1 MSAVEQIFQ
10 GSIQGAIDP
19 VFAYVR
25 AGRLDCPPGVDPLAA
40 WRHLSGQVA
49 RDALD
54 VEAHVR
60 RVLLACQPPL
70 TERAFGALVD
80 LFLALGDRGRGLRR
94 QLLDQAEPWLDPQ
107 DAHLLRVHLDSGL
120 PRGTRLPAQDWS
132 LFDSAVLGASAM
144 VELQRREVARETP
157 FQQAMSLL
165 EYGDLEGARG
175 MLEEALLDAPQT
187 TRSCASCWR
196 SIATAATTPRRPRWP
211 SGWSRATVRCLR
223 AGSETPLARRLQI
236 HDRFPTTL
244 SL

>member
-19 VFAYVR
+19 VFAYMR

-80 LFLALGDRGRGLRR
+80 I
-94 QLLDQAEPWLDPQ
+94 W
-107 DAHLLRVHLDSGL
+107 
-120 PRGTRLPAQDWS
+120 
-132 LFDSAVLGASAM
+132 
-144 VELQRREVARETP
+144 RET
-157 FQQAMSLL
+157 
-165 EYGDLEGARG
+165 
-175 MLEEALLDAPQT
+175 EALQHFFD
-187 TRSCASCWR
+187 
-196 SIATAATTPRRPRWP
+196 
-211 SGWSRATVRCLR
+211 
-223 AGSETPLARRLQI
+223 ARR
-236 HDRFPTTL
+236 FTL
-244 SL
+244 HGHVEQVGM

>member
-1 MSAVEQIFQ
+1 MRGPGERVAMSAVEQIFQ

-175 MLEEALLDAPQT
+175 MLEEALLDAPQDDEVLRELLAIYRHSRDDT
-187 TRSCASCWR
+187 GKAEMADRLVAR
-196 SIATAATTPRRPRWP
+196 HGAVPA
-211 SGWSRATVRCLR
+211 GW
-223 AGSETPLARRLQI
+223 
-236 HDRFPTTL
+236 
-244 SL
+244 